1 VDFSALVPRHFVG
14 PDLAGLIEATTLEV
28 DDAELLAKGLGPDG
42 LVGGELGGPVAVG
55 VVFGVVDLYGG
66 LDPLLR
72 CEGIEVRTG
81 GRFGNGGSFRCFFD
95 FGFGDE
101 LFFMLMDVLMFLL
114 LPLLLLLLSGG
125 RSSGGS
131 RRGIRSKL
139 LSLSNLLRIAGLLC
153 RISLRLIGRDSMV
166 MLLGLGRLSYDLN
179 SGCRADLFIFAGY
192 ESRGSSGSFFLGNK
206 RRGLVAVKKKNC
218 QIKFIAA
225 KRGGNGR
232 AYTPLFAAGVDS
244 EGELR
249 WKCARPRNMVTK
261 TTAAKST
268 ALFDLGTAI
277 FWRSDD

>member
-1 VDFSALVPRHFVG
+1 MDFSALVPRHFVG

-28 DDAELLAKGLGPDG
+28 DDAELLAEGLGPDG
-42 LVGGELGGPVAVG
+42 LVGGKLGGPVAVG

-72 CEGIEVRTG
+72 CESIEVRTG

-101 LFFMLMDVLMFLL
+101 LFFMLMDVLMFVLL
-114 LPLLLLLLSGG
+114 LLLLLLLLLSDG

-139 LSLSNLLRIAGLLC
+139 LSLSNLLRIAGLLR
-153 RISLRLIGRDSMV
+153 RISLRLIGRDSMM
-166 MLLGLGRLSYDLN
+166 MLLGLRRLSYDLN

-192 ESRGSSGSFFLGNK
+192 ESRGSSGGFFLGNK
-206 RRGLVAVKKKNC
+206 RRGLVAVKKNNC

-225 KRGGNGR
+225 KRGGK
-232 AYTPLFAAGVDS
+232 
-244 EGELR
+244 
-249 WKCARPRNMVTK
+249 WKGLH
-261 TTAAKST
+261 S
-268 ALFDLGTAI
+268 ALCG
-277 FWRSDD
+277 WC